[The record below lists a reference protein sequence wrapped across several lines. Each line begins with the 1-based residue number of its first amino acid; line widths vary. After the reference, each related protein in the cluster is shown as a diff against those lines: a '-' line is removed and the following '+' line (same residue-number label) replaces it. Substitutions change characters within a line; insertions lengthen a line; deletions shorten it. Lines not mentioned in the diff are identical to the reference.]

1 VRQCLGDAAD
11 AMNERQRVLLY
22 GRSVILGTVGASLE
36 GHPHLEVIALS
47 SPLPAV
53 PELAALA
60 PDVVIFDIDAARP
73 EPALSLLEARPSLLL
88 IGIDPES
95 EQLLVL
101 SGLPR
106 DALTIDDLV
115 RVIDRSSVMHEA
127 L

>member
-1 VRQCLGDAAD
+1 MV
-11 AMNERQRVLLY
+11 ERRRVFLY
-22 GRSVILGTVGASLE
+22 GQSVILGTVGASLQAR
-36 GHPHLEVIALS
+36 PHLEVISLS
-47 SPLPAV
+47 SPFPAAQ
-53 PELAALA
+53 ELAALA
-60 PDVVIFDIDAARP
+60 PDVVIFDTDAARP
-73 EPALSLLEARPSLLL
+73 EPALSLLEARPNLLL

-101 SGLPR
+101 SGQPC